1 MDSASALARLKR
13 VELSILEAISDLC
26 KANGIRWWLDGGTC
40 LGALRH
46 KGFIP
51 WDDDIDIGMLRPDYD
66 RFCELAPSKLPQ
78 GYSLHT
84 SRNTSG
90 YAPMFAKVYKDG
102 TRFENREGR
111 EASSSMGI
119 FVDVFPYDRLYVDV
133 KMRARQIVLASGAQ
147 RRSYLYHSGT
157 ISVPHGGIV
166 GATERLGCRMLH
178 VAEKIVTKDPTKYQ
192 DQYDRAIPSPSAG
205 AIGGE
210 CLTLA
215 WPNMDPVP
223 IDEILPVSSAEFEG
237 RLYPVPRLAEKY
249 LTTMYGDWR
258 SIPAPEDRHTHLPL
272 LIDFGDGEIW
282 EADK

>member
-1 MDSASALARLKR
+1 MDSATALARVKKN
-13 VELSILEAISDLC
+13 ELSILEAISGLC
-26 KANGIRWWLDGGTC
+26 EANSIQWWLDGGTC

-66 RFCELAPSKLPQ
+66 RFCELALSELPQ
-78 GYSLHT
+78 GFSLHT
-84 SRNTSG
+84 ARNTSG

-102 TRFENREGR
+102 TRFENKEGR
-111 EASSSMGI
+111 DAGSSMGI
-119 FVDVFPYDRLYVDV
+119 FVDVFPYDCLYEDAG
-133 KMRARQIVLASGAQ
+133 MRARQIALASGAQ

-157 ISVPHGGIV
+157 ISVPHRGVV
-166 GATERLGCRMLH
+166 GAVERVGCHVLH
-178 VAEKIVTKDPTKYQ
+178 AVEKMMTKDPAKYQ
-192 DQYDRAIPSPSAG
+192 DQYDRAIPIPSNG
-205 AIGGE
+205 AIGSE

-223 IDEILPVSSAEFEG
+223 IDEILPVSFADFEG
-237 RLYPVPRLAEKY
+237 QLYPVPRLAEKY

-272 LIDFGDGEIW
+272 LIDFGDGEVW
-282 EADK
+282 EAEK